1 MSARPRTLRSSAL
14 YLNSTNGDGESR
26 DVVYECKVY
35 NISMLSLS
43 VCVLTVTAV
52 VCCVSYLSRWRH
64 RKRAREYES
73 AVDCNLEEEQ
83 GNLKVMQRSQS
94 LRKALPGFQPAKS
107 FRKDDSSIYYIY
119 TNPLPVGRHDEDDDV
134 EATHT
139 TLTVNDPKSS
149 IILDPPIFY
158 LQL

>member
-1 MSARPRTLRSSAL
+1 MRPHRDGCRVLRVLPQPLEVKHLIHVYIQFVADLIPRSDCSKGVDL
-14 YLNSTNGDGESR
+14 ITRLNFGTVYLII
-26 DVVYECKVY
+26 C
-35 NISMLSLS
+35 
-43 VCVLTVTAV
+43 
-52 VCCVSYLSRWRH
+52 RH

-73 AVDCNLEEEQ
+73 AVDCNLEAEQ

-94 LRKALPGFQPAKS
+94 LRKALPVFQAAKS